1 MCHRGKRGR
10 NHNEVNP
17 ESFLSNFRGSLHNDD
32 AHFQQSATTA
42 DPLLFY
48 NIFLSVYYIDTLLQ
62 FILGFPFKV
71 KYILLAVF
79 I

>member
-1 MCHRGKRGR
+1 MATPSLYQMF
-10 NHNEVNP
+10 VMTID
-17 ESFLSNFRGSLHNDD
+17 LS
-32 AHFQQSATTA
+32 
-42 DPLLFY
+42 LLY
-48 NIFLSVYYIDTLLQ
+48 NIFLSVYYIDTLMQ